1 MREFF
6 SDIADSGDIIQ
17 IDIVVFGEADQNIER
32 NPAAAGFVIGI
43 GSGRYFDGDGQASL
57 GKMILLS
64 EFLESGSASDTH
76 RNDPFDKCD

>member
-43 GSGRYFDGDGQASL
+43 GPGRYFNGNGKASL

-64 EFLESGSASDTH
+64 EFLESGSTSDAH
-76 RNDPFDKCD
+76 RSDPFDKCD